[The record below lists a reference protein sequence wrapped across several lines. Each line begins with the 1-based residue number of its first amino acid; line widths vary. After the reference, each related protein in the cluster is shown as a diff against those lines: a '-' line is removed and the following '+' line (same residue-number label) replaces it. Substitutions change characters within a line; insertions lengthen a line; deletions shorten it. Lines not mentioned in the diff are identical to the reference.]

1 MFLHILCYDIIR
13 KVGDIMKK
21 IVIFGGGSGLS
32 QLLKGLKLFPI
43 DVTAVVTVADNGGS
57 TKRLR
62 KEFNIPAVGDIGKV
76 LCAMADMD
84 QDMTNL
90 MSYRFTASKTLGNH
104 SIKNLILT
112 ALLDLK
118 GDFAHAIPVF
128 CELLDIKGKVLPLT
142 EDNVELVG
150 LTDTGAAVIGEESIT
165 KTEKKVTRITYNK
178 PFEVNKEIFKALDEA
193 DLVVFSSGSLFTS
206 ILPHLAAPSLAD
218 AVSKCKAPKMYICNL
233 VTQPGETDNFKV
245 SDHIKVLNSYLKE
258 NGINVVIANDAPMSK
273 ELVAKYATEEQ
284 KDPVVFD
291 KETLESMGIDIIGDK
306 IYMVEDGYL
315 RHDSLKTAYLIFS
328 YLMNEK

>member
-1 MFLHILCYDIIR
+1 MTYL
-13 KVGDIMKK
+13 KK

-32 QLLKGLKLFPI
+32 QLLKGLKLFPV

-84 QDMTNL
+84 KDMTDL

-128 CELLDIKGKVLPLT
+128 CELLDIKGTVLPLT

-150 LTDTGAAVIGEESIT
+150 LSDNGDAVIGEESIT
-165 KTEKKVTRITYNK
+165 KTEKKITRITYNK
-178 PFEVNKEIFKALDEA
+178 SFEVNKEIFKALDEA
-193 DLVVFSSGSLFTS
+193 DLIIFSSGSLYTS
-206 ILPHLAAPSLAD
+206 ILPHLAAPELAL

-233 VTQPGETDNFKV
+233 VTQPGETDNYKV
-245 SDHIKVLNSYLKE
+245 SDHIKALNSYLEGK
-258 NGINVVIANDAPMSK
+258 GINAVIANNAPMSD
-273 ELVAKYATEEQ
+273 ELVAKYATQEQ
-284 KDPVVFD
+284 KDPVEFD
-291 KETLESMGIDIIGDK
+291 EKTLESMGVDVIGDK
-306 IYMVEDGYL
+306 TYIVEDGYL